1 MDKKFNQIL
10 SALDEL
16 PDISSLGKLKIFHLI
31 ILKTIKKKS
40 CIQVKDMVS
49 HPQLSSISQ
58 AQRYRYIDDLLTQ
71 NLIKYESKGVL
82 SLA

>member
-16 PDISSLGKLKIFHLI
+16 PDISSFGKLKIFHLI
-31 ILKTIKKKS
+31 ILKTIKKNS
-40 CIQVKDMVS
+40 SIDVKDMVS

-71 NLIKYESKGVL
+71 NFIKYKSKGVL

>member
-10 SALDEL
+10 SALDKL
-16 PDISSLGKLKIFHLI
+16 PDLSSLGKLKIFHLI

-40 CIQVKDMVS
+40 CIHVKDMVA

-71 NLIKYESKGVL
+71 NFIKYESKGVL

>member
-1 MDKKFNQIL
+1 MDKKLNQIL

-16 PDISSLGKLKIFHLI
+16 PDLSAFGKLKIFHFI
-31 ILKTIKKKS
+31 ILKILKS
-40 CIQVKDMVS
+40 NSCAPVKDVVA

-58 AQRYRYIDDLLTQ
+58 AQRYRYIDDLLSQ
-71 NLIKYESKGVL
+71 NLIKYESKGVI

>member
-16 PDISSLGKLKIFHLI
+16 PDLSSLGKLKIFHLI

-40 CIQVKDMVS
+40 CIHVKDMVA

-71 NLIKYESKGVL
+71 NFIKYESKGVL

>member
-16 PDISSLGKLKIFHLI
+16 PNLSTLGNLKVFHLI
-31 ILKTIKKKS
+31 ILKTLKKKS
-40 CIQVKDMVS
+40 CVRVKDMVA
-49 HPQLSSISQ
+49 HPQLSTISQ

-71 NLIKYESKGVL
+71 NFIKYEIKGVL
-82 SLA
+82 KLA

>member
-1 MDKKFNQIL
+1 MHKKFNQIL

-16 PDISSLGKLKIFHLI
+16 LNLSTLGNLKVFHLI
-31 ILKTIKKKS
+31 ILKTLKKNS
-40 CIQVKDMVS
+40 SIHVKDMVA
-49 HPQLSSISQ
+49 HPQLSPISQ

-71 NLIKYESKGVL
+71 NFIKYESKGVI

>member
-16 PDISSLGKLKIFHLI
+16 PDLSTLGNLKVFHLI
-31 ILKTIKKKS
+31 ILKTIKKNS
-40 CIQVKDMVS
+40 SIDVKDMVA

-71 NLIKYESKGVL
+71 NFIKYKSKGVL

>member
-16 PDISSLGKLKIFHLI
+16 PNLSTLGNLKVFHLI
-31 ILKTIKKKS
+31 ILKILKS
-40 CIQVKDMVS
+40 NSCVPVKDVVA

-58 AQRYRYIDDLLTQ
+58 AQRYRYIDDLLSQ
-71 NLIKYESKGVL
+71 NLIKYEIKCVL
-82 SLA
+82 KLA

>member
-1 MDKKFNQIL
+1 MDKKLNQIL

-16 PDISSLGKLKIFHLI
+16 PDLSALGKLKIFHFI
-31 ILKTIKKKS
+31 ILKTLKKKS
-40 CIQVKDMVS
+40 CVRVKDMVT
-49 HPQLSSISQ
+49 HPQLSTISQ

-71 NLIKYESKGVL
+71 NFIKYESKGVI